1 MADTYF
7 ALLQRKID
15 EYEEDIKTYLSS
27 GQAEDMEKYYR
38 IVCLYD
44 ALQYVR
50 QDINDLE
57 KRYIEE

>member
-7 ALLQRKID
+7 TLLQRKID
-15 EYEEDIKTYLSS
+15 EYEEDIKISS
-27 GQAEDMEKYYR
+27 VVKLR
-38 IVCLYD
+38 RSIIIVGRYE
-44 ALQYVR
+44 ALQFVK